1 MNMRRS
7 IVIAGFSFGCALC
20 FSNLTHGAVG
30 PFGDKPASPRSLP
43 ADNLPPFRM
52 LDENGNLLPI
62 PPLPPGGLHDEHP
75 PGPESSAAGP
85 SLTQAL
91 EAARTAVET
100 CRVAGFRVGVS
111 VIDSSGEVRAML
123 TADGADGSHVFVAA
137 RKALT
142 ALAFKM
148 PSSKAAEVIIADKTQ
163 LACVMPNMFVMGGA
177 VPIVRDQTVIGAIGV
192 SGAGGKPFGH
202 QDEVCA
208 QAGANLQHEPKP

>member
-1 MNMRRS
+1 
-7 IVIAGFSFGCALC
+7 VLLGIAASVTFIFWRPGFA
-20 FSNLTHGAVG
+20 AVG

-52 LDENGNLLPI
+52 VDDNGALAPI
-62 PPLPPGGLHDEHP
+62 PSLPPGGLHDRPGSSPESTA
-75 PGPESSAAGP
+75 PGPTLA
-85 SLTQAL
+85 QAL
-91 EAARTAVET
+91 EAARSAVET
-100 CRVAGFRVGVS
+100 CRIAGFRVGVS
-111 VIDSSGEVRAML
+111 VIDSAGEVRAML

-148 PSSKAAEVIIADKTQ
+148 PSSRAADMIVADKAQ
-163 LACVMPNMFVMGGA
+163 LARVAPNMFVMGGA
-177 VPIVRDQTVIGAIGV
+177 IPIVHNKQVVGAIGV

-208 QAGANLQHEPKP
+208 QAGLAKIDDRAD